1 MKIRIGAGNAAY
13 ASATVYRR
21 AVRNLKAPPR
31 APYPPQRWNRSNWIC
46 AISGRRAGLLQSP
59 LTDSNRRPPP
69 YHFVVRATSGKRGQR
84 IRLV

>member
-31 APYPPQRWNRSNWIC
+31 LHTHRT
-46 AISGRRAGLLQSP
+46 LE
-59 LTDSNRRPPP
+59 
-69 YHFVVRATSGKRGQR
+69 
-84 IRLV
+84 